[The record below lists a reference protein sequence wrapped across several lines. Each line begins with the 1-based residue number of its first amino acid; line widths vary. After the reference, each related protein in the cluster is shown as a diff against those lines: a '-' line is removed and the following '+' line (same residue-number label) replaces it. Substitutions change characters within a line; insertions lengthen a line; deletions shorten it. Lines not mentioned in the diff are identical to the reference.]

1 MAVEYRIDTPGN
13 ISECLSMHAR
23 MKPFSLAFTFLEKD
37 GVEQSSVTFGELDF
51 AARKIARTLSYLP
64 FQSRIIL
71 ALPSGI
77 EFIQA
82 FMGCLYAGM
91 IAIPAY
97 PPEGSQKR
105 NRLYAIAKD
114 CNAALVI
121 ASHAIKNKYENRF
134 IDNTLDSTQP
144 FKKTPWIAIED
155 LLQSVPLRRTVLPV
169 LAPHNIAF
177 LQYTSGSTGSPKG
190 VAISH
195 ENLLSNQQMIAEIFQ
210 HNINT
215 VFASWLPL
223 FHDMGLVG
231 NILQPL
237 YLGIPCYFM
246 SPLTFIEKPVRWLN
260 AISKYKVT
268 TTGSPNFGY
277 DLCIKRITKEQIA
290 SLDLSSWTI
299 AYNGAEPVKAT
310 TIDAFFTKFHE
321 SGFSR
326 TAMFPVYGMAEA
338 TLLISGGKPGTGPN
352 IRYANKSALTTNRLE
367 WINPGNNIDDIN
379 YQALVGNGHA
389 ANGLTIKIVDPN
401 TSIECAADT
410 VGEIW
415 LKGKSISIGYF
426 NKDELNSKFFNQ
438 HILNGSADQQYFRT
452 GDLGTLSDGQVFIT
466 GRLKDI
472 IIVRGKNHYPQDL
485 EQTISTSTNELCLDG
500 CAVFS
505 WDDQGTER
513 IVAVQE
519 VEKQWLRTF
528 DTDFATTKIQNEL
541 HDDHGIRVD
550 AILWVKPATI
560 PRTTSGKISRT
571 LCKQKYLAGQLHYFS
586 VSCNTNVCVIP
597 ERETRLC

>member
-1 MAVEYRIDTPGN
+1 MAVEYRINTPGN
-13 ISECLSMHAR
+13 ITEYLDLHAR
-23 MKPFSLAFTFLEKD
+23 LQPFSLAFTFLEKD

-51 AARKIARTLSYLP
+51 SARKIAWALSYLP

-91 IAIPAY
+91 VAIPAY

-114 CNAALVI
+114 SDSELLI
-121 ASHAIKNKYENRF
+121 TSRTIKNKYENRV
-134 IDNTLDSTQP
+134 DDTGLNSAQSL
-144 FKKTPWIAIED
+144 KKIPWIAIED
-155 LLQSVPLRRTVLPV
+155 LLQTVPLQQTSLPV
-169 LAPHNIAF
+169 LAPQNTAF

-190 VAISH
+190 VVISH
-195 ENLLSNQQMIAEIFQ
+195 ENLLANQHMIAEVFQ
-210 HNINT
+210 HNKNT

-246 SPLTFIEKPVRWLN
+246 SPLTFIEKPARWLN

-268 TTGSPNFGY
+268 TTGAPNFGY
-277 DLCIKRITKEQIA
+277 DLCVKRITKEQFA

-310 TIDAFFTKFHE
+310 TIDTFSSKFRDC
-321 SGFSR
+321 GFSR

-338 TLLISGGKPGTGPN
+338 TLLISGGKPCTEPD
-352 IRYANKSALTTNRLE
+352 IRYVNKRALAANRFE
-367 WINPGNNIDDIN
+367 WMARDNNVGDVN
-379 YQALVGNGHA
+379 YQALVGNGYA
-389 ANGLTIKIVDPN
+389 ADGLTIKIIDPD

-415 LKGKSISIGYF
+415 LKGKSISTGYF
-426 NKDELNSKFFNQ
+426 NKSDVNSKFFKQ
-438 HILNGSADQQYFRT
+438 HIVNGNIDQQYFRT
-452 GDLGTLSDGQVFIT
+452 GDLGTLSGGQLFIT

-472 IIVRGKNHYPQDL
+472 IIVRGKNYYPQDL
-485 EQTISTSTNELCLDG
+485 EQTISTSASELCLDG

-505 WDDQGTER
+505 WNNQGTER
-513 IVAVQE
+513 IIAVQE
-519 VEKQWLRTF
+519 VEKRWVRTF
-528 DTDFATTKIQNEL
+528 NTDLSTIKIQNEL
-541 HDDHGIRVD
+541 HDEHGLHLD

-571 LCKQKYLAGQLHYFS
+571 LCKQKYLTGQLHYFS
-586 VSCNTNVCVIP
+586 VSCNANVRVIP
-597 ERETRLC
+597 EQEKGLC